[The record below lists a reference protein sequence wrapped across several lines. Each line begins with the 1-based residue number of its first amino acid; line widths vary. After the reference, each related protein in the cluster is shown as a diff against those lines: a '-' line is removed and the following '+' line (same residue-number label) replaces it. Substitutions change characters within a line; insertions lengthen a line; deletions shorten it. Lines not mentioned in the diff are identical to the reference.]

1 MVVVNLSNTPLDDA
15 THSVLL
21 KGVNFAVFPLMLLT
35 EDIIGGKKATGTLL
49 VEAAEEVW
57 QETKKSSKC
66 ARNQAT

>member
-1 MVVVNLSNTPLDDA
+1 MVNLSNTPLDDA

-49 VEAAEEVW
+49 VEAAEEV
-57 QETKKSSKC
+57 
-66 ARNQAT
+66 